1 MDKDECTSRPRCHKV
16 GADHGFPDTGR
27 RDEDTDSVF
36 QECPSSLLLDDSQL
50 ALETEVE
57 PLALL
62 TLIID
67 DQATA
72 GAAE

>member
-1 MDKDECTSRPRCHKV
+1 
-16 GADHGFPDTGR
+16 
-27 RDEDTDSVF
+27 
-36 QECPSSLLLDDSQL
+36 LLLDDSQL

-62 TLIID
+62 ALIID

>member
-1 MDKDECTSRPRCHKV
+1 
-16 GADHGFPDTGR
+16 
-27 RDEDTDSVF
+27 
-36 QECPSSLLLDDSQL
+36 LDGSQL

-62 TLIID
+62 TSIID

-72 GAAE
+72 GAVE